1 MDQMAMISLG
11 LSVQMEH
18 WRDES
23 NMETRNERTSRKI
36 PGQVMDESDLLHDY
50 YIIIL
55 LRTVLL
61 LLLLLLLHD

>member
-23 NMETRNERTSRKI
+23 NMETRTRNERTSRKI
-36 PGQVMDESDLLHDY
+36 PGQMMDGSDFP
-50 YIIIL
+50 
-55 LRTVLL
+55 
-61 LLLLLLLHD
+61 